1 MCTPYITTAQPG
13 WYKVYD
19 FDYLSQQS
27 WGFQTYNHY
36 NYLCVLFCC
45 DSTDIASRNKI
56 FKINEQG
63 DVVWSSKVKLPD
75 AAIDY
80 LTYFTHDLII
90 AKDESVYYLS
100 RSRVGSNNRISSFLN
115 KFDKDGRLIW
125 MKEYPFEQYDMASGY
140 LGMTLSSDSLGIIF
154 TSSTISPSNLFVLT
168 HIDSSGSKVW
178 RSNISLSTSTL
189 SVSHV
194 KPIVRMPDNS
204 IRLAYDNYHST
215 ETEDYFAK
223 IDSTGHP
230 IAFYTNPLTSKTRD
244 LQLHPNGNL
253 VYLSKEDTWSL
264 TEVGGLR
271 VQMLTPDFDPVWTY
285 TYNDGEFPG
294 PLNENCFVRTISI
307 HPDGRILVSGNGG
320 PQNMHLLCFSP
331 EGQLLW
337 KRKLFVIDL
346 EPQFGFQVIDNAKWG
361 ADGSIWVDGY
371 IRSDFSPQ
379 KTKVFLIKLDSLGCM
394 QPGCSS
400 TLLTSPTEEVVVSL
414 KGKCWKLSPNPANT
428 EIVLSAQVG
437 CGGSENLDRITVFD
451 HLGHTIASTRLKSA
465 APYTIDC
472 ATWPSGMYYV
482 QANVNGMVQVMEKVI
497 VAH

>member
-1 MCTPYITTAQPG
+1 MCISIITTAQTG

-19 FDYLSQQS
+19 FDYLSQQP
-27 WGFQTYNHY
+27 WGFKTYNHHIY
-36 NYLCVLFCC
+36 FSMLYCC
-45 DSTDIASRNKI
+45 DSIDIADRNKVL
-56 FKINEQG
+56 KINEQG

-80 LTYFTHDLII
+80 LVYFTHDLII

-100 RSRVGSNNRISSFLN
+100 RSKVGSNNRISSFLN
-115 KFDKDGRLIW
+115 KFDKNGRLIW
-125 MKEYPFEQYDMASGY
+125 MKEYPFEQYDAADSY
-140 LGMTLSSDSLGIIF
+140 LGLTLTSDSLGVIF
-154 TSSTISPSNLFVLT
+154 SSKILNQDQYILTS
-168 HIDSSGSKVW
+168 IDSSGGVNW
-178 RSNISLSTSTL
+178 RSNFSALTSTFKI
-189 SVSHV
+189 SHHM
-194 KPIVRMPDNS
+194 PIVRMPDNS

-215 ETEDYFAK
+215 AAEDYFAK
-223 IDSTGHP
+223 IDSTGNP

-294 PLNENCFVRTISI
+294 PLNENCFVHTISI
-307 HPDGRILVSGNGG
+307 HPDGRILVSGSGG
-320 PQNMHLLCFSP
+320 PQNIHLLCFSP

-346 EPQFGFQVIDNAKWG
+346 EPQFGFQVIDNAKWDT
-361 ADGSIWVDGY
+361 DGSIWVKGY

-400 TLLTSPTEEVVVSL
+400 TLLTSPTEEIVVSL

-437 CGGSENLDRITVFD
+437 CGGSENLDRITIFD
-451 HLGHTIASTRLKSA
+451 HLGHTIASTSPKSA
-465 APYTIDC
+465 APYAIDC

-482 QANVNGMVQVMEKVI
+482 QANANGMVQVMEKVI